1 MTDQATMTADM
12 AANDGPIL
20 SLAGDPVAFRAAV
33 RDWIEDALKRRAAID
48 GGKEPDFEESQRWW
62 MAERNKVGLGT
73 PHWPRAYGGA
83 DLSLRNQVLVA
94 EEMARAKA
102 PPLSMFVVSL
112 HHVPAT
118 LMHWGTE
125 EQKKKYLPGVANG
138 VVWCQGF
145 SEPGAGSDLAAL
157 RCRAERDG
165 DYYVINGQKIWSS
178 FSMFA
183 SHSIFLARTDPTAPK
198 HKGISYFLL
207 DMKAPGVEVR
217 PIKQANGEYEFAEL
231 FLTDVRVHVS
241 DLIGEENQGWMI
253 AQSTL
258 AAERGVL
265 SFEGGERYRY
275 ELESYFANAVKTG
288 AAWLQDV
295 EMVREFTRLFGEM
308 QACRR
313 LLRRLL
319 RENEVESPNAAVTVV
334 HVKVVFS
341 QLRRKVGDFLTRV
354 GDFEGQRFFMGE
366 GLSNPVMAYIDSY
379 ALTIAGGSN
388 EIMRN
393 IFAERVLGMP
403 KG

>member
-1 MTDQATMTADM
+1 
-12 AANDGPIL
+12 
-20 SLAGDPVAFRAAV
+20 
-33 RDWIEDALKRRAAID
+33 
-48 GGKEPDFEESQRWW
+48 
-62 MAERNKVGLGT
+62 
-73 PHWPRAYGGA
+73 
-83 DLSLRNQVLVA
+83 
-94 EEMARAKA
+94 
-102 PPLSMFVVSL
+102 
-112 HHVPAT
+112 
-118 LMHWGTE
+118 
-125 EQKKKYLPGVANG
+125 
-138 VVWCQGF
+138 
-145 SEPGAGSDLAAL
+145 
-157 RCRAERDG
+157 
-165 DYYVINGQKIWSS
+165 
-178 FSMFA
+178 MFA
-183 SHSIFLARTDPTAPK
+183 SHCILLARTDPSASK
-198 HKGISYFLL
+198 HKGISYFLM
-207 DMKAPGVEVR
+207 DMNAPGVDVR
-217 PIKQANGEYEFAEL
+217 PIKQANGEAEFAEL
-231 FLTDVRVHVS
+231 FLTDVRIPVA
-241 DLIGEENQGWMI
+241 DLVGEENQGWTI

-265 SFEGGERYRY
+265 SFESGERFRY
-275 ELESYFANAVKTG
+275 SLEAFYNGAVADD
-288 AAWLQDV
+288 AAWLNDP
-295 EMVREFTRLFGEM
+295 ELAREFAGLFGEM

>member
-1 MTDQATMTADM
+1 MTDQAMMESDVH
-12 AANDGPIL
+12 ANDGPIL
-20 SLAGDPVAFRAAV
+20 SKAGNEDAFRAAV
-33 RDWIEDALKRRAAID
+33 RDWIEDALARRAAID
-48 GGKEPDFEESQRWW
+48 GGSAPDFEESQRWW

-73 PHWPRAYGGA
+73 PHWPRLYGGA
-83 DLSLRNQVLVA
+83 DLSLRNQVVIA

-102 PPLSMFVVSL
+102 PPLSMFIVSL

-125 EQKKKYLPGVANG
+125 AQKKKYLPGVANG

-145 SEPGAGSDLAAL
+145 SEPGAGSDLASL

-165 DYYVINGQKIWSS
+165 DHYVLNGQKIWSS
-178 FSMFA
+178 YSMFA
-183 SHSIFLARTDPTAPK
+183 SHCIFLARTDPTAAK
-198 HKGISYFLL
+198 HKGISYLLL
-207 DMKAPGVEVR
+207 DMNTPGVEVR
-217 PIKQANGEYEFAEL
+217 PIKQANGEAEFAEL
-231 FLTDVRVHVS
+231 FLTDVRVPVE

-265 SFEGGERYRY
+265 SFEGGERFRY
-275 ELESYFANAVKTG
+275 KLEEFYAAAVAND
-288 AAWLQDV
+288 AAWLKDA
-295 EMVREFTRLFGEM
+295 ELSREFARLFGEM

-319 RENEVESPNAAVTVV
+319 HENETGTGNAAVTVI
-334 HVKVVFS
+334 HVKVINS
-341 QLRRKVGDFLTRV
+341 QLRRKVGDFLIRV
-354 GDFEGQRFFMGE
+354 GGFSGQVFD
-366 GLSNPVMAYIDSY
+366 GLDEEVDPIPTYIQSY
-379 ALTIAGGSN
+379 AGTIAGGSN

-393 IFAERVLGMP
+393 ILSERVLGMP